1 MERTK
6 VIIGVDGGGS
16 KSAGAAVGMDGNVL
30 ALFRGKGINYYAI
43 GMERARQNLLEI
55 VNALLEQCGGT
66 CELLSVGMPA
76 LDTTADEETLRAFAG
91 NVFDPRAMI
100 MESDARMALEGMTG
114 GDRGMIVI
122 CGTGSMAVLMDES
135 GEKAAGGW
143 GFLLGDPGS
152 GCGIAMAGLR
162 ASIRAWEGTGPET
175 GLSERALAFFRLAA
189 PRDLIPLIYDP
200 ACGPDAIARFAG
212 EVFALAEAGDGEAL
226 RILRQEMGGIAA
238 QAASLLRNAPGVEK
252 VGLYGGIFQHQPLA
266 RSFFSAALKSSLP
279 GRAFHIVDPEFP
291 PEIGA
296 VIRAFKQLG
305 LLNEAKLS
313 ALKTSFEKRM
323 REKGGR

>member
-122 CGTGSMAVLMDES
+122 CGTGSMAVLMDEN

-200 ACGPDAIARFAG
+200 ACGPDAVARFAG
-212 EVFALAEAGDGEAL
+212 EVFALAEEGDGEAL
-226 RILRQEMGGIAA
+226 QIIREETRLVAW
-238 QAASLLRNAPGVEK
+238 QAASLLQSAPEVEK

-266 RSFFSAALKSSLP
+266 RKLFADALRARLP
-279 GRAFHIVDPEFP
+279 GHTIQIVEPEFP

-296 VIRAFKQLG
+296 VIRGFKRLG
-305 LLNEAKLS
+305 TLNAERLVN
-313 ALKTSFEKRM
+313 LKMIKKEVV
-323 REKGGR
+323 